1 MTNKKDDDLGIV
13 PVNQIRRAHSF
24 LFYGRGGTGKTTLF
38 GTFPGKKLLIDVQDE
53 GTDSVSDV
61 KELDVKEC
69 HDFADVEDTYWW
81 IKDHPKAYKSIALDT
96 VSMLQACVVVELGA
110 KNAKKGKRAGD
121 WGSMSQ
127 KDWGNVAA
135 LLKEWLINYRD
146 LTKLGINV
154 VFIAQDRTFNI
165 SDEDDSDGALTPEVG
180 PGLSPSVAK
189 ALIAMVSVVGNTF
202 IRTKEVTKE
211 INGKKV
217 KKQITQYCLRLGP
230 NPVYSTKVRKPRD
243 VKAPDFIVDPD
254 YDSIL
259 DIINGE

>member
-1 MTNKKDDDLGIV
+1 MGIV
-13 PVNQIRRAHSF
+13 PVKQIRRAHSF
-24 LFYGRGGTGKTTLF
+24 CIYGRGGSGKTTLF
-38 GTFPGKKLLIDVQDE
+38 STFPGKKLLIDIRDE

-61 KELDVKEC
+61 KNLDVKEC
-69 HDFADVEDTYWW
+69 YDFADVEDTYWW

-96 VSMLQACVVVELGA
+96 VSMLQSCLVEEVGA

-135 LLKEWLINYRD
+135 LLKEWITNYRD
-146 LTKLGINV
+146 LTKLGIHV
-154 VFIAQDRTFNI
+154 VFIAQDRTFNMNE
-165 SDEDDSDGALTPEVG
+165 EDDSDGALTPEVG

-189 ALIAMVSVVGNTF
+189 TLIAAVSVVGNTF
-202 IRTKEVTKE
+202 IRSRIVKKEV
-211 INGKKV
+211 NGKKV
-217 KKQITQYCLRLGP
+217 EKQVTEYCLRLGP

-243 VKAPDFIVDPD
+243 IKAPDFIVDPD
-254 YDSIL
+254 YDTIL